1 MIPKT
6 NIRVITPEDWHYDF
20 FSPFAVLRKEKGI
33 ELLTSYYCLST
44 HRDIRKGQEGNTEV
58 AGSPWELPHLSTGFK
73 AKQ

>member
-1 MIPKT
+1 MVGEAT
-6 NIRVITPEDWHYDF
+6 GD
-20 FSPFAVLRKEKGI
+20 LRKSGRERN
-33 ELLTSYYCLST
+33 ST